1 MIYWKGGFFIKRKYY
16 ARYSS
21 LNYFKAIIK
30 FFKRISV
37 LYKYLLDKDVSIFKK
52 IMVVSMLIYV
62 FSPLDLVPEIVLGF
76 GFIDDALLA
85 VYIISLISSELDKYI
100 VEQDGESIRV
110 DKENIIDN
118 VDYDIKDHRDE
129 WFK

>member
-1 MIYWKGGFFIKRKYY
+1 
-16 ARYSS
+16 
-21 LNYFKAIIK
+21 
-30 FFKRISV
+30 
-37 LYKYLLDKDVSIFKK
+37 
-52 IMVVSMLIYV
+52 MVVSMLIYV

-129 WFK
+129 